1 MFAGEGDGYALSR
14 VSPRGQDEP
23 TPPLNC
29 SAAYDGH
36 NPPKTARAGNV
47 SGPLDT
53 DALDIPRSAWVPRRQ
68 PRARTARLTD
78 NDGDDVSVSTPGP
91 DHKTE
96 DSISGPPAPT
106 GNQSRK
112 FAS

>member
-53 DALDIPRSAWVPRRQ
+53 DALDIPPFSMGAQEAASSEDRPF
-68 PRARTARLTD
+68 
-78 NDGDDVSVSTPGP
+78 DG
-91 DHKTE
+91 
-96 DSISGPPAPT
+96 
-106 GNQSRK
+106 Q
-112 FAS
+112 